1 MQNPWHT
8 NLKKNKKK
16 ICEVEPWL
24 TRHMYDYDYL
34 GGHKDFM
41 RLIFVRAIIIE
52 KLQILAFHQSFSI
65 YILYTCIYCKQ
76 GDLLIFFQS
85 AQ

>member
-24 TRHMYDYDYL
+24 TRHGYV
-34 GGHKDFM
+34 FM
-41 RLIFVRAIIIE
+41 TI
-52 KLQILAFHQSFSI
+52 
-65 YILYTCIYCKQ
+65 
-76 GDLLIFFQS
+76 
-85 AQ
+85 